1 MIFDTH
7 AHYDDDAFD
16 EDRESLLD
24 SLPEH
29 GIEGV
34 VNVSASLSSCR
45 QTVSLVESY
54 PFLYGAVGV
63 HPSETAELTEES
75 FAWLKA
81 AARSSKVVAVGE
93 IGLDYYWEEPDHKIQ
108 KEWFH
113 RQLELAKELGLPVI
127 IHSREAANDTL
138 QILKEHSAAQLGG
151 VIHCYSYSLELAKE
165 YEKMGFYFGIGG
177 VVTFK
182 NAKKLSEVVTYL
194 PLERIVLETD
204 APYLA
209 PVPVR
214 GSRNFSAN
222 LPYIAQRIA
231 ELKNISYEEVITR
244 TCENA
249 RKLYRLNGAEYG

>member
-1 MIFDTH
+1 M
-7 AHYDDDAFD
+7 
-16 EDRESLLD
+16 
-24 SLPEH
+24 
-29 GIEGV
+29 
-34 VNVSASLSSCR
+34 
-45 QTVSLVESY
+45 
-54 PFLYGAVGV
+54 
-63 HPSETAELTEES
+63 
-75 FAWLKA
+75 
-81 AARSSKVVAVGE
+81 
-93 IGLDYYWEEPDHKIQ
+93 
-108 KEWFH
+108 
-113 RQLELAKELGLPVI
+113 I